1 MRISG
6 VIFYIIIWVNIIFLL
21 PGDYIMELL
30 LVITYTYLRYIIFYS
45 LFLAVSLSPSLLS
58 RSVLSHSDIEFN
70 KFASVTRSPVTQNNV
85 SLSYYYYYYYHYISM
100 CQLVLHDD
108 IFSLYIWVFEKY
120 LLSKFYIVTY

>member
-6 VIFYIIIWVNIIFLL
+6 VIFYIIICVNIIFLL